1 MAGDDLSLSQH
12 AVPPDVAQVR
22 DSAKRMR
29 AALMKKSEEGF
40 ALPTVGRRRLL
51 QSPIWF
57 DARIARQRSQST
69 YAWMQE
75 SDGQRTLQAIA
86 TTNVQPQRDVERGED
101 RSFNPGGLLT
111 WMDLD
116 LMMFLSAVYA
126 ARNVPY
132 IDTDQ
137 RAVFSA
143 IGYAALDD
151 PPYHELR
158 SAIKRLLGTQVWLF
172 WENPADG
179 AVEYRALPPLLVQQ
193 DQHTTP
199 WQREGKHSKLVVAI
213 GGGWISD
220 VVSENQVIDLNPYL
234 YLVRQIRSADATHR
248 RLAHGRRTGKA
259 DASAGSTQDGI
270 IRPPDIARSIYL
282 FCDSLRRL
290 EGDGHKT
297 VLKTSWLLE
306 RFGDRHTPIPDAFA
320 NLDLKARADRQ
331 RQKRGEPRLDEA
343 REAERIFGE
352 LPRPDYKYANVM
364 HPNGRIARSLD
375 ALQRLGIF
383 SGIEVQGDR
392 MEVRWA
398 DPASLP
404 RLSISG
410 GAIAWT
416 DRPAQVGWRPAEQQ
430 RLLAV
435 DRATGAIHGVGIQ
448 VRAEQ
453 PVAPTSSPPANEGT
467 AAKRKAD
474 VAFLLRLVPVG
485 RSRLAQARAAGWNDL
500 HLKHLLV
507 IALWRRHGGTV
518 RDAAAFA
525 AHELAEKDPS
535 AYEPAAIESSLD
547 YQAVQRWWLGPESPL
562 ATRAQLRERPA
573 AKPSAGASDE
583 LVDQVAAELAA
594 HQAAATTLGYAIASL
609 RQRVRSAEIIATDP
623 AKLTAWRAAMAY

>member
-1 MAGDDLSLSQH
+1 MAGDDLSLSVH
-12 AVPPDVAQVR
+12 TLPPEVAQVR
-22 DSAKRMR
+22 ESTRRMR
-29 AALMKKSEEGF
+29 AALLKKGEEGF
-40 ALPTVGRRRLL
+40 ALPTLGRRRLL

-57 DARIARQRSQST
+57 DARIARQRNQCT

-75 SDGQRTLQAIA
+75 SDGNRTLQAIA
-86 TTNVQPQRDVERGED
+86 TTNVQPQRDLDQRAD
-101 RSFNPGGLLT
+101 RSYNPGGLLT

-172 WENPADG
+172 WENPGDG

-248 RLAHGRRTGKA
+248 RLAHGRRTRGEDA
-259 DASAGSTQDGI
+259 GASADGI
-270 IRPPDIARSIYL
+270 VRPPDIARSIYL

-331 RQKRGEPRLDEA
+331 RARRGEPRLDET
-343 REAERIFGE
+343 REAERIFGD

-364 HPNGRIARSLD
+364 HPNGRIARSLE
-375 ALQRLGIF
+375 ALTRLGIF
-383 SGIEVQGDR
+383 SAVELQGDR
-392 MEVRWA
+392 MEVRWS

-416 DRPAQVGWRPAEQQ
+416 DRPAQAGWRPAEQQ

-435 DRATGAIHGVGIQ
+435 DRVTGAIHGVGIQ
-448 VRAEQ
+448 VRSDGA
-453 PVAPTSSPPANEGT
+453 APPPSAADET
-467 AAKRKAD
+467 AAKRRAD

-485 RSRLAQARAAGWNDL
+485 RTRLTAARAAGWGDL

-535 AYEPAAIESSLD
+535 AYEPAAIAASLD

-562 ATRAQLRERPA
+562 ASRPQGRARAAAPA
-573 AKPSAGASDE
+573 APSDE
-583 LVDQVAAELAA
+583 LVDQIAGELAA
-594 HQAAATTLGYAIASL
+594 NTGLAARLGHAVGSL
-609 RQRVRSAEIIATDP
+609 RQRVRSAEGIAADP
-623 AKLTAWRAAMAY
+623 ALLAAWRAALGR

>member
-1 MAGDDLSLSQH
+1 MAGDDLSLIQH
-12 AVPPDVAQVR
+12 AVPPEVAQVR
-22 DSAKRMR
+22 DSTRRMR
-29 AALMKKSEEGF
+29 AALLKKGEEGF

-57 DARIARQRSQST
+57 DARIARQRNQCT
-69 YAWMQE
+69 FAWMQE
-75 SDGQRTLQAIA
+75 SDGNRTLQAIA
-86 TTNVQPQRDVERGED
+86 TTNVQPQRDLDQRED
-101 RSFNPGGLLT
+101 RSYNPGGLLT

-179 AVEYRALPPLLVQQ
+179 QVDYRALPPLLVQQ

-234 YLVRQIRSADATHR
+234 YLVRQIRSADAAHR
-248 RLAHGRRTGKA
+248 RLAHGRRTRGE
-259 DASAGSTQDGI
+259 DGGGSGDGI
-270 IRPPDIARSIYL
+270 VRPPDMARSIYL

-320 NLDLKARADRQ
+320 GLDLKARADRQ
-331 RQKRGEPRLDEA
+331 RAKRGEPRLDES

-364 HPNGRIARSLD
+364 HPNGRIARSLE
-375 ALQRLGIF
+375 ALTRLGIF
-383 SGIEVQGDR
+383 SGIELQGDR

-416 DRPAQVGWRPAEQQ
+416 DRPAQAGWRPAEQQ

-448 VRAEQ
+448 VHGGQQQ
-453 PVAPTSSPPANEGT
+453 PQQPAQPPSADEAT
-467 AAKRKAD
+467 AAKRRAD
-474 VAFLLRLVPVG
+474 VAFLLKLVPVG
-485 RSRLAQARAAGWNDL
+485 RTRLAAARTAGWSDL

-535 AYEPAAIESSLD
+535 AYEPAAIGSSLD
-547 YQAVQRWWLGPESPL
+547 YQAVQRWWLGPDSPL
-562 ATRAQLRERPA
+562 ATRPQPRGGKA
-573 AKPSAGASDE
+573 AAAAPASDE

-594 HQAAATTLGYAIASL
+594 HQAVAARLGHAVDSL
-609 RQRVRSAEIIATDP
+609 RQRVRSAEAIAGDP
-623 AKLTAWRAAMAY
+623 ARLAAWRAAIAR